1 MIKRLVPAAA
11 SAVGLFLLLA
21 AAFAA
26 LQHAPQ
32 PALVFGALG
41 IAHVAV
47 AVAVSRGSRLAAGI
61 GAMIGAA
68 TGALVIAGLAF
79 IVGIEAGIGVDLN
92 VAWFAPLNGY
102 ATIAVAATLITT
114 SVVLLGGGIDAL
126 RQSSAAPAA

>member
-1 MIKRLVPAAA
+1 VIKRLVPAAA

-21 AAFAA
+21 AAVAA

-41 IAHVAV
+41 TADVAV
-47 AVAVSRGSRLAAGI
+47 AVAVRRGSRLAAGI
-61 GAMIGAA
+61 GALIGAA

-102 ATIAVAATLITT
+102 ATIAVAVALLSA
-114 SVVLLGGGIDAL
+114 SVVLVGGGVASL
-126 RQSSAAPAA
+126 RKPTVARPV